1 MKIISFDKTSDED
14 LDHNVKNLQDFVGE
28 YKKGGCKG
36 FVAFR
41 VDKGCKKLDRLFAFD
56 EGAGMSILGSLEIV
70 KGEIIKHILEEEE
83 KK

>member
-14 LDHNVKNLQDFVGE
+14 LANNVKNLQDFADE

-56 EGAGMSILGSLEIV
+56 EGAGMSVLGSLEMV
-70 KGEIIKHILEEEE
+70 KREIIKYILEEE